1 MSVETAEKYDR
12 IAGGFAERSWANL
25 EFDMHHRLAISTAW
39 GPRLDAGDS
48 VLEVGCGDGFLAQL
62 LIQQGLEYQGL
73 DISPGMVAAARQRI
87 STAGGR
93 SRFGVGDAAQ
103 LILNEPVDGVVS
115 YMGAFF
121 TFIKE
126 PLPLLHRL
134 RPFIRKKIILD
145 LNPRGKISLDRA
157 MTMLKQAGFVNI
169 AWRPF
174 LIPMSVKLPRPMLQA
189 MCACEK
195 VPGLRALPLRWRFDV
210 LLKGE
215 TAGCASVQRK
225 LPGRPKYFL

>member
-12 IAGGFAERSWANL
+12 IADDFAERSWANL
-25 EFDMHHRLAISTAW
+25 EFDMQHRLKVSTAW
-39 GPRLDAGDS
+39 GPRLHTDDS
-48 VLEVGCGDGFLAQL
+48 VLELGCGDGYLAQL
-62 LIQQGLEYQGL
+62 LIQQRLNYQGL
-73 DISPGMVAAARQRI
+73 DISPRMVAVARERI
-87 STAGGR
+87 SSAGGR
-93 SRFGVGDAAQ
+93 GRFGVGDAAQ
-103 LILNEPVDGVVS
+103 LIINEPVDGVIS

-121 TFIKE
+121 TFVDE

-145 LNPRGKISLDRA
+145 LNPRGKMSLDRA
-157 MTMLKQAGFVNI
+157 IAIFRQAGFVNI

-174 LIPMSVKLPRPMLQA
+174 FIPMSVKLPRPLLQA
-189 MCACEK
+189 MCVCEK

-215 TAGCASVQRK
+215 TAGCALVRRK
-225 LPGRPKYFL
+225 LAGRPKYFL